1 MNPLYNMLMGQQNM
15 PMQMPSFAYQN
26 PIQKANYIFQAL
38 SNPVSFV
45 KQQFPDIP
53 ENISSDPDKILR
65 YLQET
70 RHITNDQI
78 SQIMNQFPRW

>member
-1 MNPLYNMLMGQQNM
+1 MNPLYSMLMGQQNSQ
-15 PMQMPSFAYQN
+15 PQMSAPAFQS

-38 SNPVSFV
+38 SNPAAFV
-45 KQQFPDIP
+45 KQQFPDVP
-53 ENISSDPDKILR
+53 DDISSDPGKILQ

-70 RHITNDQI
+70 RHISNDQI